1 MANRLLQAWRE
12 SGHGTR
18 SFSAGVAI
26 HASSDLPEQ
35 TLDHADEA
43 VRRAKRQGK
52 NQVCLYP
59 KGGWL
64 GEHRHHA
71 TTAVGELHRV
81 DRRPRSQ

>member
-1 MANRLLQAWRE
+1 M
-12 SGHGTR
+12 
-18 SFSAGVAI
+18 AI
-26 HASSDLPEQ
+26 HASNDLPEQ

-64 GEHRHHA
+64 GETRHH
-71 TTAVGELHRV
+71 RD
-81 DRRPRSQ
+81 DRGW